1 MDRKVKRSLEKWY
14 ENKLINLETFEEIK
28 NFENVQ
34 APIKSKFARII
45 VLVGGLFL
53 LSGLIS
59 TLPIIWSSLEYW
71 AQLILLISITAF
83 LYFSA
88 IYSEKFENKK
98 FLIFDSVDRLSS
110 FLFFIS
116 TISFAAVLVFSFNI
130 LTEANVL
137 KFSQETSLI
146 FISLLT
152 SMYSIYLY
160 FRNSVFLQHIAMF
173 YSIAF
178 FFGSN
183 INLYA
188 PNLETWSW
196 GVIALIGG
204 IIWGYNTFSKFLK
217 PTWTGYFISSS
228 TISVGT
234 VVLVED
240 LLSNYEILAISILI
254 FGSVVFIW
262 LSIQIT
268 EQILFFIGG
277 LGLLINLPRL
287 ISAILPD
294 NVWPPLILLLIGA
307 ILVAV
312 GLYLNS
318 IRENIKFQLIN
329 KNNEEE

>member
-1 MDRKVKRSLEKWY
+1 MDKKVKKSLEKWY
-14 ENKLINLETFEEIK
+14 ENQLINLETYEEIK
-28 NFENVQ
+28 NFENEQ
-34 APIKSKFARII
+34 APIKSKFSRII

-71 AQLILLISITAF
+71 AQLILLISITLF

-88 IYSEKFENKK
+88 KYSEKFENKK

-116 TISFAAVLVFSFNI
+116 TISFAAVFVFSFNI
-130 LTEANVL
+130 LNEANIL
-137 KFSQETSLI
+137 KLSEETSIIL
-146 FISLLT
+146 ISLLT
-152 SMYSIYLY
+152 SLYSIYLY

-173 YSIAF
+173 YSFAF
-178 FFGSN
+178 FLGSN

-204 IIWGYNTFSKFLK
+204 ITWGYNTFTKFLK
-217 PTWTGYFISSS
+217 PSWTGYFISSS
-228 TISVGT
+228 TISIGT
-234 VVLVED
+234 VVIVED

-254 FGSVVFIW
+254 FGSIVFIW
-262 LSIQIT
+262 FSIQIT

-287 ISAILPD
+287 ISAILPN

-318 IRENIKFQLIN
+318 IRENIKFQIT
-329 KNNEEE
+329 KNFNEEE

>member
-1 MDRKVKRSLEKWY
+1 MDKKVKRSLEKWY
-14 ENKLINLETFEEIK
+14 ENELINLETYENIK
-28 NFENVQ
+28 NSENEQ
-34 APIKSKFARII
+34 APIKSEFARII

-59 TLPIIWSSLEYW
+59 TLPLIWSNLEYW
-71 AQLILLISITAF
+71 AQLILLVSITGF

-130 LTEANVL
+130 LNEANVI

-146 FISLLT
+146 LISFIT
-152 SMYSIYLY
+152 SIYSIYLY

-173 YSIAF
+173 FSSAF
-178 FFGSN
+178 LLGSN

-196 GVIALIGG
+196 GALAIIGG

-217 PTWTGYFISSS
+217 PTWTGYLISSS
-228 TISVGT
+228 TISMGS

-240 LLSNYEILAISILI
+240 LLSEYEILAISILI
-254 FGSVVFIW
+254 IGSIIFIW
-262 LSIQIT
+262 LSIQLT

-318 IRENIKFQLIN
+318 IRENIKFQLS
-329 KNNEEE
+329 KKHSE